1 MTASDRRRPG
11 EQTPKQTG
19 DRGALA
25 DWVNEGGSF
34 HRSPRDRDESGDSV
48 ADESS
53 AEQKTSYVELRNS
66 DLFCRTP
73 ERAARPVGR
82 SEDRPGPAQ
91 PDGKAEGVS

>member
-1 MTASDRRRPG
+1 MTASDTRRPG

-19 DRGALA
+19 NRSALA

-53 AEQKTSYVELRNS
+53 AEQKTSYVDPRNS
-66 DLFCRTP
+66 DLCCRTP

-82 SEDRPGPAQ
+82 SQDRPGPAQ

>member
-1 MTASDRRRPG
+1 MTASDTRRPG

-19 DRGALA
+19 NRGALA

-53 AEQKTSYVELRNS
+53 AEHKTNYVELRNS

>member
-53 AEQKTSYVELRNS
+53 AEQKTSDVQLRNS
-66 DLFCRTP
+66 DRCCRTP

>member
-34 HRSPRDRDESGDSV
+34 HRSSRDRDENGDSV
-48 ADESS
+48 ADEGS
-53 AEQKTSYVELRNS
+53 AEQKTSYVELRSS
-66 DLFCRTP
+66 DLCCRTP

>member
-53 AEQKTSYVELRNS
+53 AEQKTSYVELRHS
-66 DLFCRTP
+66 DLSCRTP

>member
-48 ADESS
+48 GDESS

-66 DLFCRTP
+66 DLCCRTP
-73 ERAARPVGR
+73 ERAARP
-82 SEDRPGPAQ
+82 
-91 PDGKAEGVS
+91 DGEAVGVS

>member
-1 MTASDRRRPG
+1 MTASDTRRPG

-19 DRGALA
+19 NRGALA

-53 AEQKTSYVELRNS
+53 AEQKTNYVELRNS

>member
-1 MTASDRRRPG
+1 MTASDTRRPG

-34 HRSPRDRDESGDSV
+34 HRSPRDRDESGNSV

-91 PDGKAEGVS
+91 PDGKAEGAS

>member
-19 DRGALA
+19 NRGALA

-73 ERAARPVGR
+73 ERAARPDGR